1 MASGGE
7 NSRLILP
14 PIPKGPVYLVCQE
27 NFGDGENTTE
37 GANGRK
43 RRSHP
48 VSRTGRKYENRQGPM
63 DEDELYAMS
72 YEPSW
77 SQSHL
82 PRSPGLE
89 ESTIDDLFLSCNI
102 EDRLGQKGDFVYNEA
117 CPITTTTP
125 RHSSPGRRNRDH
137 ETGQH
142 GRNRKSHVPGRR
154 YHNDVDGPAFS
165 KSSCTQQSV
174 QMSDIDIHFETRR
187 SKKTTKALSPCADQI
202 RQSHNEPLGAT
213 CKQTQPVNTEGSSS
227 HKEPVTMTNNILGS
241 GDVNV
246 QPSYAI
252 PTKIEVEAKKR
263 AEDRKHKRIRSVPL
277 SHDSQSSRGKVE
289 EHLQESG
296 QKRDPRAGT
305 VNSMDKRNRSLHR
318 PLQDSRSLPFRSR
331 RVGVCEDP
339 NNRERFQQEQRGL
352 QTTPETGGE
361 NTETTDRVQH
371 EDTTQRDRA
380 ASDTWSL
387 PARPR
392 RHGLCDVTDAAASER
407 MKARVLHKR
416 FAKNVSQK
424 EMEDTYN
431 TS

>member
-1 MASGGE
+1 MNLLLRFSVRIILITNISQERIEGKIVETEAMASGGE

-27 NFGDGENTTE
+27 NFLPNNGENTTE
-37 GANGRK
+37 GGNGRK
-43 RRSHP
+43 HRSHP
-48 VSRTGRKYENRQGPM
+48 VSRTRRKYEYRESPM
-63 DEDELYAMS
+63 DDDELYAMG

-77 SQSHL
+77 SQRHL
-82 PRSPGLE
+82 PRSTGLE
-89 ESTIDDLFLSCNI
+89 ESTIDDSFFFLCNVD
-102 EDRLGQKGDFVYNEA
+102 DRLGQKGDFPCNEPCPHLGSRSHVY
-117 CPITTTTP
+117 
-125 RHSSPGRRNRDH
+125 
-137 ETGQH
+137 ETSED
-142 GRNRKSHVPGRR
+142 GRNRE
-154 YHNDVDGPAFS
+154 
-165 KSSCTQQSV
+165 
-174 QMSDIDIHFETRR
+174 IR
-187 SKKTTKALSPCADQI
+187 SRKITKKALSPFADQI
-202 RQSHNEPLGAT
+202 RQSDNEPLGAT
-213 CKQTQPVNTEGSSS
+213 CKPTQPANTEGSSS

-407 MKARVLHKR
+407 MKARVLYKR

-431 TS
+431 TP

>member
-1 MASGGE
+1 MNLLLRFSVRIILITNISQERIEGKIVETEAMASGGE

-27 NFGDGENTTE
+27 NFPRNDGENTTE
-37 GANGRK
+37 GGNGRK
-43 RRSHP
+43 HRSHP
-48 VSRTGRKYENRQGPM
+48 VSRKYENRQGPK
-63 DEDELYAMS
+63 DDDELYAMS

-82 PRSPGLE
+82 PRSAGVE
-89 ESTIDDLFLSCNI
+89 ESTIGDSFFFLCNVD
-102 EDRLGQKGDFVYNEA
+102 DRLGQKEDFAYKEP
-117 CPITTTTP
+117 CTP
-125 RHSSPGRRNRDH
+125 LGRRRLEYKTSED
-137 ETGQH
+137 
-142 GRNRKSHVPGRR
+142 GRNRE
-154 YHNDVDGPAFS
+154 
-165 KSSCTQQSV
+165 
-174 QMSDIDIHFETRR
+174 IHSR
-187 SKKTTKALSPCADQI
+187 KITKALNSRADQT
-202 RQSHNEPLGAT
+202 QSDNETLGAT
-213 CKQTQPVNTEGSSS
+213 CRPTCPNTEGSSS
-227 HKEPVTMTNNILGS
+227 HKEPVTMPNS
-241 GDVNV
+241 
-246 QPSYAI
+246 
-252 PTKIEVEAKKR
+252 
-263 AEDRKHKRIRSVPL
+263 AEDRQHKRIRSAAL
-277 SHDSQSSRGKVE
+277 LNDSESHGMMK
-289 EHLQESG
+289 EHLQESA
-296 QKRDPRAGT
+296 QKRDQRTGI
-305 VNSMDKRNRSLHR
+305 VDSRDKRNRCLHR
-318 PLQDSRSLPFRSR
+318 PLQASRSLPLRSR

-407 MKARVLHKR
+407 MKARVLYKR

-424 EMEDTYN
+424 EMEDIYN

>member
-1 MASGGE
+1 MNLLLRFSVRIILITNISQERIEGKIVETEAMASGGE

-27 NFGDGENTTE
+27 NFPRNDGENTTE
-37 GANGRK
+37 GRNGRK
-43 RRSHP
+43 HRSHP
-48 VSRTGRKYENRQGPM
+48 VSCTRRKYENHERPM
-63 DEDELYAMS
+63 DDDELYAMG

-77 SQSHL
+77 SQRHL
-82 PRSPGLE
+82 PRSTGLK
-89 ESTIDDLFLSCNI
+89 ESTIDDSFFFLCNVD
-102 EDRLGQKGDFVYNEA
+102 DRLGQKGDFPYNEP
-117 CPITTTTP
+117 CSHLGS
-125 RHSSPGRRNRDH
+125 RSHVY
-137 ETGQH
+137 ETSED
-142 GRNRKSHVPGRR
+142 GRNREIRSRKITKKS
-154 YHNDVDGPAFS
+154 
-165 KSSCTQQSV
+165 
-174 QMSDIDIHFETRR
+174 
-187 SKKTTKALSPCADQI
+187 LSPFADQI
-202 RQSHNEPLGAT
+202 RQSDNEPLGAT
-213 CKQTQPVNTEGSSS
+213 CKPTQPANTEGSSS
-227 HKEPVTMTNNILGS
+227 HKEPVTMPNNILSS

-263 AEDRKHKRIRSVPL
+263 AEDRKHKRIRSAPL
-277 SHDSQSSRGKVE
+277 SHDSQSIRGKVE

-318 PLQDSRSLPFRSR
+318 PLQGSRSLPFRSR

-407 MKARVLHKR
+407 MKARVLYKR

-424 EMEDTYN
+424 EMEDIYN